1 MAHKILI
8 VDDDPD
14 VVELLRLAL
23 EDSGYQVLSASNG
36 IDALRKTQTLTPDL
50 ILLDLMLPEVNGFTI
65 CERLRNERAT
75 AQVPILILTALP
87 GHFPRLAGM
96 EAGANDFLNKPI
108 TIEALLS
115 RVDLLL
121 TQAYPALEDY
131 PLPVRHQRDTAAV

>member
-1 MAHKILI
+1 MAQKILI

-14 VVELLRLAL
+14 VVELIRLAL

-65 CERLRNERAT
+65 CERLRTERAT

-96 EAGANDFLNKPI
+96 EAGANDFLNKPF
-108 TIEALLS
+108 TIETLLS
-115 RVDLLL
+115 KVDLLL
-121 TQAYPALEDY
+121 TQACPALEDF
-131 PLPVRHQRDTAAV
+131 PVSARHQRDIAAV